1 MLIKFKRIEDLR
13 TDNDLKIRESEQNL
27 RGGEIIILQREYF
40 APLYYLTGEINKT
53 ENTYAIHYH
62 NFSWAD
68 KKLKLGNK
76 ISKNLRK
83 IFGKSLF
90 NHMENITMKRWIKRE
105 GKNIVKVLKIKPTK
119 R

>member
-1 MLIKFKRIEDLR
+1 MVAGVLFLI
-13 TDNDLKIRESEQNL
+13 LKAAAVIVCVL
-27 RGGEIIILQREYF
+27 IILTLAILFF
-40 APLYYLTGEINKT
+40 ALLSKIKYAVNIDGENGFKFNTDVSYLMGIVKIKALY
-53 ENTYAIHYH
+53 ENDDV
-62 NFSWAD
+62 S
-68 KKLKLGNK
+68 L
-76 ISKNLRK
+76 SVK